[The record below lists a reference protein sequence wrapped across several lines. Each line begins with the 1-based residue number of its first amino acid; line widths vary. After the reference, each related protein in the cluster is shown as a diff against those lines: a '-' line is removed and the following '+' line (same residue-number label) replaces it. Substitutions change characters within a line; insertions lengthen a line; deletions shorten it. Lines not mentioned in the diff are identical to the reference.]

1 MSAQLA
7 MSAKPAAAPAAVFT
21 SDDARW
27 DAVQRRDHAADG
39 QFWYGVSTTGIYCR
53 PSCPSRHALRKHV
66 HFYGSQA
73 AAQAAGLRACKR
85 CKPDEASLA
94 SQHAA
99 AVARACRLIE
109 SAESLPTLAELAA
122 AAGLSRYYFHH
133 VFKDITGVTPR
144 EYGAAHRAHRVRD
157 ELQRT
162 DHVTDALYQAGFGSS
177 GRFYEKSAEML
188 GMKPKGY
195 QRGGAGVAIRF
206 GVGQCALGAIL
217 VAATEQGVCSI
228 LLGDDPDALVRDL
241 QDRFPNA
248 SLSGADAAF
257 EQWMAQVIGFV
268 DHPAAG
274 LALPLDIRGTAFQQR
289 VWQALRAI
297 PPGQTVS
304 YAEIAERIGQPRAV
318 RAVAQACAANKLA
331 VAIPCH
337 RVVRNDG
344 GLSGYRWGVERKRA
358 LLERE
363 AENSQ

>member
-1 MSAQLA
+1 MSAQLV
-7 MSAKPAAAPAAVFT
+7 MSAKPAAARDAAFT
-21 SDDARW
+21 TDEARW
-27 DAVQRRDHAADG
+27 DAVQRRDRHADG

-66 HFYGSQA
+66 HFYASQA
-73 AAQAAGLRACKR
+73 DARAAGLRACKR
-85 CKPDEASLA
+85 CKPEQDALA
-94 SQHAA
+94 SQHAD
-99 AVARACRLIE
+99 AVARACRMIE
-109 SAESLPTLAELAA
+109 SAETLPTLAELAN

-133 VFKDITGVTPR
+133 LFKAITGVTPR
-144 EYGAAHRAHRVRD
+144 EYGEAHRAHRVRA

-177 GRFYEKSAEML
+177 GRFYEKSTEML

-195 QRGGAGVAIRF
+195 QRGGEGVAIRF

-217 VAATEQGVCSI
+217 VAATETGVCSI
-228 LLGDDPDALVRDL
+228 LLGDDPDTLVRDL

-248 SLSGADAAF
+248 RLIGADADF

-268 DHPAAG
+268 DDPAIG

-289 VWQALRAI
+289 VWQALRAV
-297 PPGQTVS
+297 PPGSTVS
-304 YAEIAERIGQPRAV
+304 YADIAARIGQPRAV

-337 RVVRNDG
+337 RVVRHDG

-363 AENSQ
+363 AENTK